1 MMKKTNIAEMI
12 DVGTVIL
19 EAESKNIVIYIS
31 LYIYMYY
38 YKYRVIYASY

>member
-19 EAESKNIVIYIS
+19 ESKNIVIYI
-31 LYIYMYY
+31 YIYICTT
-38 YKYRVIYASY
+38 YKFCVIYASC

>member
-19 EAESKNIVIYIS
+19 ESKNIVIYIS
-31 LYIYMYY
+31 LYIY
-38 YKYRVIYASY
+38 VLPTNFV

>member
-19 EAESKNIVIYIS
+19 ESKNIVIYIS
-31 LYIYMYY
+31 LYIY
-38 YKYRVIYASY
+38 ICTT